1 MDKYGDPEMLKY
13 EELADCEKLKPIVET
28 VLLLSGAR
36 GAQELNQSG
45 YTNGKIVLRILQH

>member
-13 EELADCEKLKPIVET
+13 EELADSEKLKPIVET